1 MYTFPYDKPAPGA
14 HLRLTP
20 DMIERRL
27 NVQPFDITID
37 IPIMFDRLPED
48 AKQRILE
55 ALAADASVNVE
66 EVQQDTIAVYAGLS
80 CDIRHSARKSPDSRS
95 LMCALFPDCDNISL
109 AAYAMTTPD
118 AEGQGHPVGAIL
130 DTIGAY
136 FAKGSK
142 GTISEDA
149 QAYIN
154 HIINDVCLLALA
166 DDSTVGAMTEK
177 T

>member
-55 ALAADASVNVE
+55 ALAADAYLNGCILLE
-66 EVQQDTIAVYAGLS
+66 T
-80 CDIRHSARKSPDSRS
+80 HSKNRGNS
-95 LMCALFPDCDNISL
+95 
-109 AAYAMTTPD
+109 
-118 AEGQGHPVGAIL
+118 
-130 DTIGAY
+130 
-136 FAKGSK
+136 
-142 GTISEDA
+142 
-149 QAYIN
+149 
-154 HIINDVCLLALA
+154 
-166 DDSTVGAMTEK
+166 
-177 T
+177 